1 MIGSAGCGKTML
13 ARRMPSILPDM
24 TFDEAIEVTKIYSVA
39 GLLPPDSS
47 LVRRRPFRAPHHT
60 ISPIALIGGGRVP
73 KPGEISLAHQGVLFL
88 DELPEF
94 GNNTLEVLR
103 QPLEDGF
110 VHISRI
116 NASIT
121 YPCNTMLVAA
131 ANPCK
136 CGFYL
141 DDSRECTCTQREVKN
156 YLGRLTGPLLDRID
170 IQVDVPSLKY
180 SELNSET
187 PEESSITIRDRVNKA
202 REIQRK
208 RFYMQRY
215 IVMLKCHHL
224 W

>member
-1 MIGSAGCGKTML
+1 M
-13 ARRMPSILPDM
+13 
-24 TFDEAIEVTKIYSVA
+24 
-39 GLLPPDSS
+39 
-47 LVRRRPFRAPHHT
+47 
-60 ISPIALIGGGRVP
+60 
-73 KPGEISLAHQGVLFL
+73 LFL

-208 RFYMQRY
+208 RFLHAKIHCNAQMSSPLVRKYCHLGKEESQLLRGAFLSLGLTARSHNRILKVARTIADLENAENINAVHLSEAIQY
-215 IVMLKCHHL
+215 RMLDRDL
-224 W
+224 FR